1 VHHAGLTWFREAPVP
16 TLVSMIWSPEAVV
29 MGFPVVWAD
38 AGVTKGKAARE
49 NESARNLRRCMVGL
63 LIVKG

>member
-1 VHHAGLTWFREAPVP
+1 
-16 TLVSMIWSPEAVV
+16 

-38 AGVTKGKAARE
+38 AGTANGNAARE

-63 LIVKG
+63 LIEKMIAGGTQ